1 MKSRP
6 IEPDGRTYAFGPFRL
21 CAVRQLLLCDGV
33 PVRIGARAFDIL
45 VLLVRRAGE
54 LVSKEELTSFVW
66 PHTFV
71 HESNLKVNVAALR
84 RAFAQAE
91 PHISYI
97 ATIPGRGYRFVVP
110 MEVEQAEALAL
121 SSSTRS
127 PFRRK
132 LPELPVVVG
141 RDTEVA
147 QLTGLLRHARCVT
160 IVGPGGVGKTTAA
173 IVVAH
178 RAHGAYLDGACFV
191 DLSTIGEPQICC
203 RRDSGGYGRAPGRG

>member
-1 MKSRP
+1 MESRP
-6 IEPDGRTYAFGPFRL
+6 IGRTYAFGPFRL
-21 CAVRQLLLCDGV
+21 CPVRQLLLRDDV

-84 RAFAQAE
+84 RAFAEAE
-91 PHISYI
+91 PHIAYI
-97 ATIPGRGYRFVVP
+97 ATISGRGYRFVVP
-110 MEVEQAEALAL
+110 VEVEQAEPLAH

-127 PFRRK
+127 PVRRN

-141 RDTEVA
+141 RDKEVA
-147 QLTGLLRHARCVT
+147 QLTELLRHARCVT

-173 IVVAH
+173 IAVAH
-178 RAHGAYLDGACFV
+178 HADRAHVDSACFV
-191 DLSTIGEPQICC
+191 DLSNGTAGAL
-203 RRDSGGYGRAPGRG
+203 S